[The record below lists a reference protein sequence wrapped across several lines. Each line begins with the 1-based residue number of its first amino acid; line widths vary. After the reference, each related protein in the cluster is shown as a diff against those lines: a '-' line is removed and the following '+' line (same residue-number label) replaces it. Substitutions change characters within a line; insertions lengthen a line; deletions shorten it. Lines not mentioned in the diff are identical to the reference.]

1 MLARTPITQVT
12 SAFFAGKPAAADD
25 PLLWQPV
32 EQAPPIECPIEC
44 PDQDEGYFD
53 MIMRYRPIRRCTS
66 RILR

>member
-1 MLARTPITQVT
+1 MLARTPVTQA
-12 SAFFAGKPAAADD
+12 SSEFFAGKPAAADD
-25 PLLWQPV
+25 PLLWQHV
-32 EQAPPIECPIEC
+32 EQARPIEC

>member
-12 SAFFAGKPAAADD
+12 SVFFAGKPAAADD

-32 EQAPPIECPIEC
+32 EQAPPIEC